1 MKKLNVFS
9 LLVAL
14 ALLSGCKSEVDK
26 CVEVNM
32 SGYDANKKPYD
43 DRPRAQVEGL
53 ARLICMEAANKR

>member
-1 MKKLNVFS
+1 MKIFLI
-9 LLVAL
+9 LVSFL
-14 ALLSGCKSEVDK
+14 LLSGCKSEVDK